1 MNADGTQTSAG
12 MSSRRMT
19 WKKMF
24 GFLIIESGQNFKG
37 LFISVKLNASQLPL
51 KVEAFYSNI
60 CCGIM

>member
-24 GFLIIESGQNFKG
+24 GFFFFFKIEALWKFWIWSPLSYRNYEWIVP
-37 LFISVKLNASQLPL
+37 ISILALTT
-51 KVEAFYSNI
+51 
-60 CCGIM
+60 